1 MGQVL
6 PLFVNDIEHHLS
18 KAELLYKDGEYHK
31 AIRSCIMALKLCE
44 DEKNNKIT
52 KPGLE
57 GKTVALKIFL
67 AKCYSQIGEI
77 EKSNKVYRDLID
89 EDVYLPPVIM
99 GLMHNNMV
107 DGKSSKVQKNM
118 QLVKIFI

>member
-1 MGQVL
+1 MGEIL
-6 PLFVNDIEHHLS
+6 PFSIDDLENQLS
-18 KAELLYKDGEYHK
+18 RAELFYKDGEYHK

-44 DEKNNKIT
+44 NKYELNS
-52 KPGLE
+52 KV
-57 GKTVALKIFL
+57 VALKIFL

-77 EKSNKVYRDLID
+77 EKSNKIYRELID
-89 EDVYLPPVIM
+89 KDVYLPPIIM

-107 DGKSSKVQKNM
+107 DGKSEKVQKNM